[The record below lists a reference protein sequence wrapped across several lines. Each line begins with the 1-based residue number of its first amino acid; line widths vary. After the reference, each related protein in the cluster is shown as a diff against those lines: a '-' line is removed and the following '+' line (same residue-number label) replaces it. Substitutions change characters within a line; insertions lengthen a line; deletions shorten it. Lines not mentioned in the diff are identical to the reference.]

1 MDAHNTRTPRAPT
14 KKFLKKASFT
24 NTMPPK
30 IEEID
35 DTDDMPELEED
46 STAETGAAPGVRLA
60 LYTEITRAPCLFR
73 APPTTKKK
81 EEKK

>member
-35 DTDDMPELEED
+35 ETDDVSELED
-46 STAETGAAPGVRLA
+46 VSTAETGDAPGVRLA
-60 LYTEITRAPCLFR
+60 LHTDITRAPCLFR

-81 EEKK
+81 GEKE